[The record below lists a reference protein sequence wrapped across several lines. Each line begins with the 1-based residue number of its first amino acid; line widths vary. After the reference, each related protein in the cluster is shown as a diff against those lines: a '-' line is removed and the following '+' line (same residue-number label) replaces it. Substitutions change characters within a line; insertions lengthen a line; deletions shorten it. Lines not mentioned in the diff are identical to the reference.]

1 MKTFIR
7 TCRTLKQI
15 NLLDYVE
22 VSLQLNNH
30 LKYTELLKMVSV
42 RTEQELIR

>member
-7 TCRTLKQI
+7 TCRILKQI
-15 NLLDYVE
+15 NLFDYVE
-22 VSLQLNNH
+22 VNLQLNNH